1 MILASSRYM
10 AIQGMFGRVGRRG
23 PVKEGTMRKAV
34 CVAVVCAAAM
44 MIGSSR
50 APALAQ
56 PYPPTAS
63 PLTISSSVVPP
74 GETLTVSGQGAN
86 AGASVASTPR
96 VVATTKANGS
106 GTFRASFQVPT
117 DEPQGQHTVTAGANG
132 RVLGSVTIRVVAA
145 RQGGGHLGTL
155 AGDGNGLPFTGA
167 NALPE
172 VAAGAGLI
180 LAGIV
185 LLLAIRRRR
194 AGRST

>member
-1 MILASSRYM
+1 
-10 AIQGMFGRVGRRG
+10 
-23 PVKEGTMRKAV
+23 MRKAV

-44 MIGSSR
+44 VIGSSR

-63 PLTISSSVVPP
+63 PLTISSSVVTP

-86 AGASVASTPR
+86 AGASVTITLASTPR

>member
-1 MILASSRYM
+1 MS
-10 AIQGMFGRVGRRG
+10 IQGKFGRVGRRG

-63 PLTISSSVVPP
+63 TLTISSSVVTP

-86 AGASVASTPR
+86 AGASVTITLASTPR

-117 DEPQGQHTVTAGANG
+117 DEPQGQHTVTATNSG

-145 RQGGGHLGTL
+145 RQGGGHRGALP
-155 AGDGNGLPFTGA
+155 ADGNGLPFTGA

-172 VAAGAGLI
+172 VATGAGLI

>member
-1 MILASSRYM
+1 
-10 AIQGMFGRVGRRG
+10 
-23 PVKEGTMRKAV
+23 MRKAV
-34 CVAVVCAAAM
+34 WVAVLCAAAM
-44 MIGSSR
+44 VIGSSR

-56 PYPPTAS
+56 PYPPTPS
-63 PLTISSSVVPP
+63 PLTISSSVVAP
-74 GETLTVSGQGAN
+74 GETLTVSGQGAD
-86 AGASVASTPR
+86 AGATVTITLASTPR
-96 VVATTKANGS
+96 VVATTKADGS

-117 DEPQGQHTVTAGANG
+117 DEPQGQHTVTATSNG
-132 RVLGSVTIRVVAA
+132 RVLGSVTIRVVAT
-145 RQGGGHLGTL
+145 RQGADPGGAR